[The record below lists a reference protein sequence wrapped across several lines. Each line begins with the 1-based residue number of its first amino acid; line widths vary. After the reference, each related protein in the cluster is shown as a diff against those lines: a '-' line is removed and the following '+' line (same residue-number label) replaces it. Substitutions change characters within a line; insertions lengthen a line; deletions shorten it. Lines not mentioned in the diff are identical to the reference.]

1 LSLREQS
8 RQIAAQQA
16 VLEQRQRELDQQAA
30 DLKAQTD
37 ELARRVQLPSETPA
51 PLPQVSPTPQASAPV
66 VFLTLSAGV
75 TRSVGGS
82 RTARLRPETSEVQL
96 TLDLRDTSYP
106 SYRATIINAD
116 RGEVFSRD
124 GLRQQAARLTLR
136 VPAKQLSPGDYYVSV
151 YGGPANESVADYPV
165 RINKYF
171 KPQIFA
177 DERGSDP
184 RSSAKICGLT
194 RKVFRPRPGQSIEIA
209 LKSHSIVDVCDPCAQ
224 QIPIGHVWTRQPFTS
239 HRTNFHTD
247 HATGQMQREIQPVRA
262 AAKSFVDDRR
272 GQDHPESGR
281 AEILGASKKDERW
294 VGVLNVVVQNRQAG
308 DKLNLAPG
316 LEPAH
321 SAAFD

>member
-1 LSLREQS
+1 MDYILGTLSDDEAARLEESYFVDDAEFEEFEIAEEELIDRYVRGELSPQERDQLEKTFARSPRLIQRVQIARVLASRLAPEKVTVVQTPQPARARLSWWQSLFGSPNASRAPAMAVGFSVLLLLLGGATLFAAYLSLREQS

-51 PLPQVSPTPQASAPV
+51 PPPQVSPTPQASAPV

-116 RGEVFSRD
+116 RGDVFSRD

-136 VPAKQLSPGDYYVSV
+136 VPAKQLPPGDYYVSV
-151 YGGPANESVADYPV
+151 YGGPANESVADYPF
-165 RINKYF
+165 RIIK
-171 KPQIFA
+171 
-177 DERGSDP
+177 
-184 RSSAKICGLT
+184 
-194 RKVFRPRPGQSIEIA
+194 
-209 LKSHSIVDVCDPCAQ
+209 
-224 QIPIGHVWTRQPFTS
+224 
-239 HRTNFHTD
+239 
-247 HATGQMQREIQPVRA
+247 
-262 AAKSFVDDRR
+262 
-272 GQDHPESGR
+272 
-281 AEILGASKKDERW
+281 
-294 VGVLNVVVQNRQAG
+294 
-308 DKLNLAPG
+308 
-316 LEPAH
+316 
-321 SAAFD
+321 

>member
-1 LSLREQS
+1 MAVAFSVLLLLLGGATLFAAYLSLREQS

-51 PLPQVSPTPQASAPV
+51 PPPQVSPTPQASAPV

-136 VPAKQLSPGDYYVSV
+136 VPAKQLPPGDYYVSV
-151 YGGPANESVADYPV
+151 YGGSANESVADYPF
-165 RINKYF
+165 RIIK
-171 KPQIFA
+171 
-177 DERGSDP
+177 
-184 RSSAKICGLT
+184 
-194 RKVFRPRPGQSIEIA
+194 
-209 LKSHSIVDVCDPCAQ
+209 
-224 QIPIGHVWTRQPFTS
+224 
-239 HRTNFHTD
+239 
-247 HATGQMQREIQPVRA
+247 
-262 AAKSFVDDRR
+262 
-272 GQDHPESGR
+272 
-281 AEILGASKKDERW
+281 
-294 VGVLNVVVQNRQAG
+294 
-308 DKLNLAPG
+308 
-316 LEPAH
+316 
-321 SAAFD
+321 

>member
-1 LSLREQS
+1 LRQNNTEKSKVDYILGTLSDEEKARLEESYFVDDAEFEEFEIAEEELIDRYVRGELSPQERDQLEKTFARSPRLIQRVQIARVLASRLAPEKVAVVETRQPPPARVSWWQSLFGSPNASRAPAMAVAFSVLLLLLGGATLFAAYLSLREQS

-106 SYRATIINAD
+106 SYRAKIINAD

-136 VPAKQLSPGDYYVSV
+136 IPAKQLPPGDYYVSV
-151 YGGPANESVADYPV
+151 YGGPANESVADYPF
-165 RINKYF
+165 RITK
-171 KPQIFA
+171 
-177 DERGSDP
+177 
-184 RSSAKICGLT
+184 
-194 RKVFRPRPGQSIEIA
+194 
-209 LKSHSIVDVCDPCAQ
+209 
-224 QIPIGHVWTRQPFTS
+224 
-239 HRTNFHTD
+239 
-247 HATGQMQREIQPVRA
+247 
-262 AAKSFVDDRR
+262 
-272 GQDHPESGR
+272 
-281 AEILGASKKDERW
+281 
-294 VGVLNVVVQNRQAG
+294 
-308 DKLNLAPG
+308 
-316 LEPAH
+316 
-321 SAAFD
+321 